1 MKRFV
6 WRLQRVL
13 DIKTSEEQTK
23 RTELLELTE
32 RLAMTQGELLMQ
44 KRILQNVIN
53 GLTKMADSGQRIA
66 DSKKL
71 NANKRLSE
79 QEFFLKCSATS
90 DDLIKKLANKVSE
103 LESAQKQKIADVLK
117 VKRAKEGLEKLRD
130 EAKREF
136 IKEQEKLEQK
146 EMDEQATVSFARK
159 TINDY

>member
-6 WRLQRVL
+6 WRLKRVL
-13 DIKTSEEQTK
+13 DIKTSQEQTK

-32 RLAMTQGELLMQ
+32 RLAMTQGQLLMR
-44 KRILQNVIN
+44 KRILQDIIN
-53 GLTKMADSGQRIA
+53 GLT
-66 DSKKL
+66 
-71 NANKRLSE
+71 NKRLSE
-79 QEFFLKCSATS
+79 QEFFLKCSGTS
-90 DDLIKKLANKVSE
+90 DELIKKLENEVSE

-136 IKEQEKLEQK
+136 MKEQERLEQK
-146 EMDEQATVSFARK
+146 ELDERATVSFARK

>member
-1 MKRFV
+1 M
-6 WRLQRVL
+6 
-13 DIKTSEEQTK
+13 
-23 RTELLELTE
+23 
-32 RLAMTQGELLMQ
+32 
-44 KRILQNVIN
+44 
-53 GLTKMADSGQRIA
+53 
-66 DSKKL
+66 
-71 NANKRLSE
+71 
-79 QEFFLKCSATS
+79 
-90 DDLIKKLANKVSE
+90 IKKLANEVSE